1 MRSMLL
7 KYRCLH
13 CLWNETTSDLHC
25 RTKSVFHLCSPVIC
39 VCWGPHTHAAL
50 YVLVLPYLQ
59 RKTDAGKCQRFTS
72 LTASQVAVS
81 IETGKVCTVSP
92 FICVNEPYHNTP
104 QLVWV
109 DRRRLQEPFHSVA
122 QCLHITAFRRQ
133 RQLLPQS
140 FFFFFVLLGSG
151 GKLMPNI
158 FLLQLPIAEVHWY
171 ACVFLFLW
179 LKIEMFSVFQIKLL
193 FCTDKETTLW
203 PLNNT
208 FKRKASIIV
217 PRHLKVQYLI
227 PI

>member
-72 LTASQVAVS
+72 LTASQLAVS

-140 FFFFFVLLGSG
+140 FFFFCSIWFRRKAHAKYILTAAANSWGS
-151 GKLMPNI
+151 LVR
-158 FLLQLPIAEVHWY
+158 L
-171 ACVFLFLW
+171 C
-179 LKIEMFSVFQIKLL
+179 FSVFVIKNRNVQCFSDKVALL
-193 FCTDKETTLW
+193 YW
-203 PLNNT
+203 
-208 FKRKASIIV
+208 
-217 PRHLKVQYLI
+217 
-227 PI
+227 